1 MNIVQKMER
10 LVKIQN
16 LRSFGYS
23 QTEIA
28 TMLNTSQQ
36 VVSYNL
42 KIIKK
47 MHEEIGEGGEEE

>member
-1 MNIVQKMER
+1 MNIIEKMER

-23 QTEIA
+23 QQEIA
-28 TMLNTSQQ
+28 KMLNTSQQ

-47 MHEEIGEGGEEE
+47 MHEEVEEE

>member
-1 MNIVQKMER
+1 VNIVQKMER

-23 QTEIA
+23 QLEIA

-42 KIIKK
+42 KLIKK
-47 MHEEIGEGGEEE
+47 MHEEVGEEE

>member
-1 MNIVQKMER
+1 MNIIEKMER

-28 TMLNTSQQ
+28 RMLNTTQQ

-42 KIIKK
+42 KVIKK
-47 MHEEIGEGGEEE
+47 MHEGVEEE